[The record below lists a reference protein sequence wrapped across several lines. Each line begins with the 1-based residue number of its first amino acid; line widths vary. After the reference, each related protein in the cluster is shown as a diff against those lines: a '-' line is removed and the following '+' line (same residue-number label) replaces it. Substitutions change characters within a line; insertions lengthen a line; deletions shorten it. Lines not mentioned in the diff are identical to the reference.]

1 MSLAPQAYRP
11 SQIGDTPEAFFSGV
25 GSMTKNVSKTETGGQ
40 SAARR
45 WLDMQQQQQITQQAD
60 DGQSFFNFEPQT
72 ESTSPFAP
80 SYPSLPEANLTPGW
94 NAIPSQVPSPPD
106 SVSSPSPSWPPFQYG
121 QQAPVHNILTDIYP
135 DTRVQFGQ
143 STPPDDEFP
152 NLFPIPEQSQDSFDP
167 NHESA
172 DETKRKRST
181 TSSTDTTTAPKR
193 SRKNGRNANAPNG
206 QATSSAEEVRRHKF
220 LERNRIAASKC
231 RQKKKEWTQNLETRA
246 RELAK
251 ENNSLRLMIDS
262 MRDEMLFIKGEMLKH
277 TSCACDDIQDWLKSS
292 AGSLSASPVIK
303 TEHSPIQSTE
313 TSRRGSVTTTGGA
326 SLDQEATSPV
336 GKGSEG
342 STSEE
347 LQNLE
352 GLLMNQLVH
361 DTSDEGILS
370 ALRTTR

>member
-1 MSLAPQAYRP
+1 MSLAYRP
-11 SQIGDTPEAFFSGV
+11 SQIGDTPEAFFSGI
-25 GSMTKNVSKTETGGQ
+25 GSMAKNLSKTEDNGQ

-45 WLDMQQQQQITQQAD
+45 WLDMQQQQQNNQQAD

-72 ESTSPFAP
+72 ESTSPFVP
-80 SYPSLPEANLTPGW
+80 SYPSLPEANLTAGW

-106 SVSSPSPSWPPFQYG
+106 SVSSPAPSWPPFQYG

-152 NLFPIPEQSQDSFDP
+152 NLFPVREQSQDPFDSK
-167 NHESA
+167 HESA
-172 DETKRKRST
+172 GETHRKRST
-181 TSSTDTTTAPKR
+181 TSSNDKTTAPKR
-193 SRKNGRNANAPNG
+193 SRKHGRNANASNG

-251 ENNSLRLMIDS
+251 ENNSLRLMVDS

-277 TSCACDDIQDWLKSS
+277 TSCGCDDIQDWLKSG
-292 AGSLSASPVIK
+292 AGSLSASPVVK
-303 TEHSPIQSTE
+303 TEHSPIQSAE
-313 TSRRGSVTTTGGA
+313 PSRRGSITSIGGG
-326 SLDQEATSPV
+326 SFDQEATSPV
-336 GKGSEG
+336 AKGSEG
-342 STSEE
+342 STSQD

-352 GLLMNQLVH
+352 GLLMDQLVH
-361 DTSDEGILS
+361 DTSDEGIIS
-370 ALRTTR
+370 ALRTSR